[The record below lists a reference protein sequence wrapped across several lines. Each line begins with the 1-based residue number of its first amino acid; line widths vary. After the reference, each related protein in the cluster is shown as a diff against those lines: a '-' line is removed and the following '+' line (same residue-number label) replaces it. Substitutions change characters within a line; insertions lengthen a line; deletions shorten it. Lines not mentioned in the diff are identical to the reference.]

1 MPGWKSLSGSTR
13 NCLHQDGKP
22 IFFTSLPPRRSRQFL
37 VAGFPADCRR
47 VLPAASSERKQA
59 KDPKKLLYLLPLTAR
74 AAKQREPQE
83 EASQSPAETQL
94 PVPGNSDF
102 PLGKIRGKRHQERR
116 RKFFAAA
123 PGAACRW
130 HANSIDRTGRR
141 ERRLDC
147 VPPAHGAPFARKKG
161 PSWETSH
168 RDISQ
173 FTPENAPCGKSIP
186 PIAMGGQ
193 GALPLW
199 IPRDFLKKIE

>member
-83 EASQSPAETQL
+83 EAAKDPQKPSYL
-94 PVPGNSDF
+94 FPVILIF
-102 PLGKIRGKRHQERR
+102 
-116 RKFFAAA
+116 
-123 PGAACRW
+123 
-130 HANSIDRTGRR
+130 
-141 ERRLDC
+141 
-147 VPPAHGAPFARKKG
+147 
-161 PSWETSH
+161 
-168 RDISQ
+168 
-173 FTPENAPCGKSIP
+173 PCGKTEESTIRSHAEKLFSCKKFFSLQP
-186 PIAMGGQ
+186 PTGSLQIHFSKMRPTDRVFRPLRRATRAPRPGSS
-193 GALPLW
+193 LPLRSAPW
-199 IPRDFLKKIE
+199 LCATGTRRPRQAEPGRNPRLQRGRTTT